1 MKLLM
6 RETTPPAH
14 TVYVK
19 GDDVARLQTDEVQA
33 MRRRIGVIYQD
44 YKLLPDRS
52 VIENIMLPLQL
63 QDIDDATAKERA
75 LRLMQEFD
83 FATKSNTKASFLSG
97 WEKQKVAIMRALITN
112 PELIIADEPSGNL
125 DRDAS
130 QMITDMLIEINKKG
144 QTILF
149 ITHDQHLIEYAQSK
163 LPWVRIT
170 QIQ

>member
-83 FATKSNTKASFLSG
+83 FTTKSNTKASFLSG
-97 WEKQKVAIMRALITN
+97 
-112 PELIIADEPSGNL
+112 
-125 DRDAS
+125 
-130 QMITDMLIEINKKG
+130 
-144 QTILF
+144 
-149 ITHDQHLIEYAQSK
+149 
-163 LPWVRIT
+163 
-170 QIQ
+170 